1 VRPMEVETL
10 ATEYGL
16 VEAPRV
22 DEHDRLYFVDVQ
34 LGGLFRRS
42 RAGQIETLIA
52 GRKYIGGMLF
62 NAAGGLLFCG
72 KGGLAAWDEKTGAVR
87 DIVTDW
93 RGKALQFN
101 DMTADS
107 QGSVWAGTF
116 GYDVFDHPRPPAA
129 PGTLFR
135 IDPPGTM
142 VPMWDGIELTNGL
155 GFSPDG
161 KLLYHSDSGTD
172 TVFVYDV
179 AADRMLKDRRPFV
192 RLTDGGLP
200 DGLAVD
206 VEGGIW
212 VASAGGGEVV
222 HFRSD
227 GTLQHSI
234 KVPTP
239 MVASVVFGGR
249 DMQDLYIV
257 TGDERF
263 FGDDPVPPPPLG
275 AIYRAH
281 SPIPGLPVPKARF

>member
-1 VRPMEVETL
+1 MELETL

-34 LGGLFRRS
+34 LGGLYRRAS
-42 RAGQIETLIA
+42 NGKIETVIA
-52 GRKYIGGMLF
+52 GRKHIGGMVF
-62 NAAGGLLFCG
+62 NDPAGLLFCG
-72 KGGLAAWDEKTGAVR
+72 KGGLAAWDEKSGAVR
-87 DIVTDW
+87 DIVTHW
-93 RGKALQFN
+93 QGKPLQFN

-107 QGSVWAGTF
+107 HGSVWAGTF
-116 GYDVFDHPRPPAA
+116 GYDVFAHPRPEPG

-135 IDPPGTM
+135 IDPPGKM

-179 AADRMLKDRRPFV
+179 AVDRTLKNRRPFA
-192 RLTDGGLP
+192 RLPDSRP

-212 VASAGGGEVV
+212 VASAGGGEVM

-227 GTLQHSI
+227 GSLQHAI
-234 KVPTP
+234 KVPIAL
-239 MVASVVFGGR
+239 VSSVVFGGR
-249 DMQDLYIV
+249 DMQDLYIA
-257 TGDERF
+257 TGDERY
-263 FGDDPVPPPPLG
+263 FGDDPVPPPPAA
-275 AIYRAH
+275 AIYRTR